1 MLCPYDLG
9 GGSWRLGGGSGRGRL
24 GRLWDL
30 MADRTQPVGVE
41 VDRVV
46 KRYPAAKGGPA
57 VAAVDGVSV
66 SVAPGAFVSL
76 LGPSG
81 CGKTTL
87 LRLVAGFETPDGGTV
102 SMGGRDVTRLPP
114 QKRPT
119 AMVFQSY
126 ALFPTMT
133 VGENVAYG
141 LRVQGVPRRQAAERA
156 ERALA
161 RVDLAGLAPR
171 AVAALS
177 GGQQQRVALARAI
190 AAEPA
195 VLLFDEP
202 LSNLDLA
209 LREATRAEI
218 RTLQRDLGTTSLYV
232 THDQQEAL
240 ALSDRVVLMRAGRVV
255 VEGAPEA
262 LYATPPTAYTARF
275 LGGAN
280 VIRDRALAVRLAG
293 ADPPE
298 GHVLVVRPE
307 ALVPAGASEPGVV
320 PARALAR
327 QFLGVS
333 AEWDVEA
340 AGGARLRLW
349 TDPAQPLPEALH
361 VRAARWLWVA
371 DDEAPAAR

>member
-1 MLCPYDLG
+1 MDVTRPSATIEIRD
-9 GGSWRLGGGSGRGRL
+9 
-24 GRLWDL
+24 
-30 MADRTQPVGVE
+30 
-41 VDRVV
+41 VV
-46 KRYPAAKGGPA
+46 KRFGS

-66 SVAPGAFVSL
+66 RVPDGELVSL

-87 LRLVAGFETPDGGTV
+87 LRLVGGFETPDAGTI
-102 SMGGRDVTRLPP
+102 SIGGRDVTSLTP
-114 QKRPT
+114 QARPT

-141 LRVQGVPRRQAAERA
+141 LRARGVAKSIARERA
-156 ERALA
+156 TRALA
-161 RVDLAGLAPR
+161 RVDLSGLDDR
-171 AVAALS
+171 SVAALS

-218 RTLQRDLGTTSLYV
+218 KALQHELGTTSLWV

-240 ALSDRVVLMRAGRVV
+240 ALSDRVVLLRAGQVV
-255 VEGAPEA
+255 GTGAPEA
-262 LYATPPTAYTARF
+262 LYADPPTAYAARF

-280 VIRDRALAVRLAG
+280 VIRDAALAARIAG
-293 ADPPE
+293 EDVPA
-298 GHVLVVRPE
+298 GHALVVRPE
-307 ALVPAGASEPGVV
+307 HFAPADGGSTDALDGRLV
-320 PARALAR
+320 AR
-327 QFLGVS
+327 QFLGMVS
-333 AEWDVEA
+333 EWTVELAA
-340 AGGARLRLW
+340 AGGAERVRAW
-349 TDPAQPLPEALH
+349 VDPAERVPDPLALRATSWRW
-361 VRAARWLWVA
+361 VR
-371 DDEAPAAR
+371 DDEAP

>member
-1 MLCPYDLG
+1 MPLPLSPLPSPIEIRD
-9 GGSWRLGGGSGRGRL
+9 
-24 GRLWDL
+24 
-30 MADRTQPVGVE
+30 
-41 VDRVV
+41 VV
-46 KRYPAAKGGPA
+46 KRFGD

-66 SVAPGAFVSL
+66 AVPDGELVSL

-87 LRLVAGFETPDGGTV
+87 LRLVGGFERPDAGTI
-102 SMGGRDVTRLPP
+102 SIGERDVTRLTP
-114 QKRPT
+114 QARPT

-141 LRVQGVPRRQAAERA
+141 LRVRGISKSDARQRAA
-156 ERALA
+156 RALA
-161 RVDLAGLAPR
+161 RVDLSGLDDR
-171 AVAALS
+171 SVAALS

-218 RTLQRDLGTTSLYV
+218 KALQQELGTTSLYV

-240 ALSDRVVLMRAGRVV
+240 ALSDRIVLLRAGRVV
-255 VEGAPEA
+255 GTGAPEA
-262 LYATPPTAYTARF
+262 LYADPPTAYAARF

-280 VIRDRALAVRLAG
+280 VIRDPELVEQIAG
-293 ADPPE
+293 EAAPA
-298 GHVLVVRPE
+298 GSALVVRPE
-307 ALVPAGASEPGVV
+307 HFASTEDRQPDALAGRLV
-320 PARALAR
+320 AR
-327 QFLGVS
+327 QFLGMTS
-333 AEWDVEA
+333 EWTVELA
-340 AGGARLRLW
+340 TASGTER
-349 TDPAQPLPEALH
+349 
-361 VRAARWLWVA
+361 VRAWI
-371 DDEAPAAR
+371 DPAARVPDPLALRATSWRWVRDDETE